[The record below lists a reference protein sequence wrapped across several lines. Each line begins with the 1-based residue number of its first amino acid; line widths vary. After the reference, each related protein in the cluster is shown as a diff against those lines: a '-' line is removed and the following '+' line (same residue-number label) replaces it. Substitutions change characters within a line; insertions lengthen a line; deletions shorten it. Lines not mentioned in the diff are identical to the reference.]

1 MSAPSTDPIPIGRSV
16 LVVADNADELNST
29 SDDLNRVGMRVVG
42 AVQCLSMVQSA
53 MRLSPDVVIA
63 MVPAPGPAFFA
74 AAENLASSAAVPLGV
89 FTQDPRIEMF
99 ERALASGV
107 HNWVVRGYAPERL
120 LAVAQQTVVRFRRES
135 AHAQS
140 LRQLATRL
148 DERKLIDRAKGILM
162 GAGGMDEE
170 DAFRAIRSAAM
181 HDQQRVGQVSQRLIA
196 AARDAESINRAGQ
209 LRMLSQRLVKLRL
222 LAALGVETAG
232 AQALTNASGE
242 RVRQNLDAL
251 QELLSHSAF
260 GKLLDGAN
268 QAWRRLHDAL
278 GMEVPVALR
287 ALDAAGEDL
296 LHSAEHLTNAIG
308 AANPM
313 ARARIINLAGRQ
325 RMLSQ
330 RIAKLALF
338 DVLEGESGRERRSEQ
353 ERDAREAFDA
363 ALQELRASP
372 LTDPAARA
380 ELESATRCWRAL
392 RACSTIPVLPSRAI
406 QIARDSEEVLERFD
420 AMTEGLGRKIEV
432 LLVG

>member
-1 MSAPSTDPIPIGRSV
+1 MSAPSNNFAPIVRSV
-16 LVVADNADELNST
+16 LVMADDAADRDSI
-29 SDDLNRVGMRVVG
+29 SDDLNRVGMRVIG
-42 AVQCLSMVQSA
+42 AVQCVSLVQSA
-53 MRLSPDVVIA
+53 MRLSPDIVIA

-74 AAENLASSAAVPLGV
+74 AAENLASNAGVPLAV

-107 HNWVVRGYAPERL
+107 NTWVVRGYAPERL
-120 LAVAQQTVVRFRRES
+120 LALAQQTVVRFRRES

-140 LRQLATRL
+140 LRRLAMRL

-162 GAGGMDEE
+162 GAGAMDEE
-170 DAFRAIRSAAM
+170 DAFRAIRTAAM
-181 HDQQRVGQVSQRLIA
+181 HEQQRVGQVSQRLIA

-222 LAALGVETAG
+222 LTALGVETAG
-232 AQALTNASGE
+232 AQALMDASSE
-242 RVRQNLDAL
+242 RVRQNLDTL
-251 QELLSHSAF
+251 QELLSHSAY
-260 GKLLDGAN
+260 GALLDSAN
-268 QAWRRLHDAL
+268 QAWSQLHDAL
-278 GMEVPVALR
+278 RKETPLAL
-287 ALDAAGEDL
+287 ATLDAAGEDL
-296 LHSAEHLTNAIG
+296 LHIAERLTNAIG

-330 RIAKLALF
+330 RIAKLAICDL
-338 DVLEGESGRERRSEQ
+338 LEGESGRERRSSQ

-363 ALQELRASP
+363 AMQELRASP
-372 LTDPAARA
+372 LTDTVART

-392 RACSTIPVLPSRAI
+392 RACSAIPVLPSRAI

-420 AMTEGLGRKIEV
+420 AVTEGLGRNIEV